1 MGECDLFLR
10 GLSFDEGIMVPV
22 VDVEGLRLSVMVDDR
37 GDEVVE
43 LLI

>member
-1 MGECDLFLR
+1 MSDGGMRL
-10 GLSFDEGIMVPV
+10 
-22 VDVEGLRLSVMVDDR
+22 EGLRLSVMVDDG